1 MHSND
6 IVVASH
12 LTAGK
17 TVDENVSHNVPNTP
31 TQVTPTGLPDTNKHL
46 PTCCSRPRSRAWRV
60 AWFHCSGPAW
70 ATASSGPVGNPAAN
84 Q

>member
-17 TVDENVSHNVPNTP
+17 TVDENVSHNVPKTP
-31 TQVTPTGLPDTNKHL
+31 TQVFQTQTNTYRLVAVGLVVEHGGSLGSIAPGLHGPQPHL
-46 PTCCSRPRSRAWRV
+46 VLWETLQQINR
-60 AWFHCSGPAW
+60 
-70 ATASSGPVGNPAAN
+70 
-84 Q
+84 